1 MIDLFPHN
9 QIAYESVVAM
19 LSDTAR
25 AAIIHPTGTGKS
37 FIGFKLCEDIAAR
50 DPEAVVCWLSPSEY
64 IFKTQ
69 LENIRDASGHVPENV
84 VFCTYAKLMLMSE
97 EQIAELHPAAIILD
111 EFHRCGA
118 EMWGRGV
125 QNLLNAYPDVPVLG
139 LSATNVRYLDNQRDM
154 ADELFDG
161 HIASEMTLGDAIVR
175 GILDPPKYVLSVFSY
190 QKDLE
195 TYERRVRRTK
205 SRAVR
210 DAGQEYLDAL
220 RRAMDKADGLDVIF
234 DKHMTDRTGKYI
246 VFCANKE
253 HMNEMIAYARDW
265 FGKVD
270 SNPHIYTLYTE
281 DPAAD
286 KSFAAFKA
294 DSDSSHLRLLY
305 AIDALNEGVHVE
317 DVSGV
322 ILLRPT
328 VSPIIYKQ
336 QIGRALSA
344 SKKREPVIF
353 DIVNNIENLYGI
365 GAIEEEMRAA
375 VTYYRYFGMGE
386 EIVNEHFTVYDE
398 VRTCKELFERLDETL
413 TASWEFMYAEAQR
426 YHAEYGNLDV
436 PKRYK
441 TPDGYSLGSWITVQ
455 RRVRAGEQFGNLSP
469 ERIARLDELGMR
481 WDSAKDVSWNRYY
494 AAAQTYHAEHGDLN
508 VKAAYVTSNGVRL
521 GAWISNLR
529 TTRKSGNTSAYTTP
543 ARISMLDAIGMIW
556 NQPDY
561 VFERNFA
568 AALLY
573 YRQHGDLNVPAKCTV
588 NGVKL
593 GIWIRNLRAT
603 VNGQAR
609 NASLSDTQMKRLNE
623 LGMQWTD
630 KYTALWENGFAEAE
644 IYFRVNGNL
653 DILLSYKT
661 QTGYALG
668 RWLYR
673 QRENYRNKELSADR
687 VERLTALGM
696 NWGNTRRNDWD
707 TCFALVQQY
716 YEDYR
721 HIRMPADYVTDG
733 IWLYK
738 WLNEQ
743 KQIYNG
749 RRVGKVLT
757 EEQIKKLE
765 SVGIDWTL
773 RNRRH
778 SAESTPKKQNRPS
791 ALPAASAQS

>member
-1 MIDLFPHN
+1 MIDLYPHN
-9 QIAYESVVAM
+9 QTVYESAAAM

-50 DPEAVVCWLSPSEY
+50 DPGAVVCWLSPSEY

-69 LENIRDASGHVPENV
+69 LENIRDASGYSPENV
-84 VFCTYAKLMLMSE
+84 AFYTYAKLMLMTE
-97 EQIAELHPAAIILD
+97 EQLAAIHPAAIILD

-125 QNLLNAYPDVPVLG
+125 QNLLSAFPDAPVLG
-139 LSATNVRYLDNQRDM
+139 LSATNIRYLDNQRDM

-175 GILDPPKYVLSVFSY
+175 GILNPPKYVLSVFSY

-195 TYERRVRRTK
+195 AYERRVRRAK

-210 DAGQEYLDAL
+210 DAGEEYLDAL

-246 VFCANKE
+246 VFCSNKE
-253 HMNEMIAYARDW
+253 HMDEMLTHTREW

-270 SNPHIYTLYTE
+270 PDPHIYTLYTE

-294 DSDSSHLRLLY
+294 DTDSDHLRLLY

-353 DIVNNIENLYGI
+353 DIVNNVENLYSI
-365 GAIEEEMRAA
+365 GAVEEEMRAA
-375 VTYYRYFGMGE
+375 VTYYRYFGMSE
-386 EIVNEHFTVYDE
+386 EIVNEHFTVCDE
-398 VRTCKELFERLDETL
+398 VRACKELFEKLDETL

-426 YHAEYGNLDV
+426 FYAEHGHLDV

-441 TPDGYSLGSWITVQ
+441 TPNGYSLGSWIMVQ
-455 RRVRAGEQFGNLSP
+455 RRVRAGEQFGNLSA
-469 ERIARLDELGMR
+469 ERIARLDALDMR
-481 WDSAKDVSWNRYY
+481 WDSAKDVSWKRYY
-494 AAAQTYHAEHGDLN
+494 AAAKAYAEEHGDLN
-508 VKAAYVTSNGVRL
+508 VKTAYVTPNGVRL

-529 TTRKSGNTSAYTTP
+529 TTSKSGNSSAYTTP
-543 ARISMLDAIGMIW
+543 ERVALLDELGMIW
-556 NQPDY
+556 DQPDY
-561 VFERNFA
+561 VFERNYA
-568 AALLY
+568 AALAY
-573 YRQHGDLNVPAKCTV
+573 YRRHGDLNVPARCTV
-588 NGVKL
+588 DGVKL
-593 GIWIRNLRAT
+593 GLWLRNLRASVPGSET
-603 VNGQAR
+603 GV
-609 NASLSDTQMKRLNE
+609 SLSAEQIKRLDE

-630 KYTALWENGFAEAE
+630 SRTVLWEKGLAEAE
-644 IYFRVNGNL
+644 AYARANDNL
-653 DILLSYKT
+653 DVPLSYKT
-661 QTGYALG
+661 KAGYALG
-668 RWLYR
+668 RWIYR
-673 QRENYRNKELSADR
+673 QREAHRAGELLSDR
-687 VERLTALGM
+687 VERLSALGM
-696 NWGNTRRNDWD
+696 HWGHTKRNDWD
-707 TCFALVQQY
+707 ECFALVQRY
-716 YEDYR
+716 YHEHG
-721 HIRMPADYVTDG
+721 HIRIPADYTADG
-733 IWLYK
+733 IWLHK

-749 RRVGKVLT
+749 RRAGKTLT
-757 EEQIKKLE
+757 AEQIERLE
-765 SVGIDWTL
+765 SVGVDWTL
-773 RNRRH
+773 RNQRYMSGSGRVDV
-778 SAESTPKKQNRPS
+778 QV
-791 ALPAASAQS
+791 

>member
-1 MIDLFPHN
+1 MIELFPHN
-9 QIAYESVVAM
+9 QTAYESAAAM

-64 IFKTQ
+64 IFQTQ
-69 LENIRDASGHVPENV
+69 LENIRDASGYVPANI
-84 VFCTYAKLMLMSE
+84 VFYTYAKLMLMSE
-97 EQIAELHPAAIILD
+97 EQIAEIHPSAIILD

-118 EMWGRGV
+118 EMWGKGV
-125 QNLLNAYPDVPVLG
+125 QDLLTAYPDTPVLG
-139 LSATNVRYLDNQRDM
+139 LSATNIRYLDNQRDM

-175 GILDPPKYVLSVFSY
+175 GILNPPKYVLSVFSY
-190 QKDLE
+190 KKDLE
-195 TYERRVRRTK
+195 AYERRVRRAK
-205 SRAVR
+205 NRAVR

-234 DKHMTDRTGKYI
+234 DRHMTDRTGKYI

-253 HMNEMIAYARDW
+253 HMDEMIAYARDW

-270 SNPHIYTLYTE
+270 PNPHIYTLYTE

-294 DSDSSHLRLLY
+294 DADGTHLRLLY

-317 DVSGV
+317 GVSGV

-353 DIVNNIENLYGI
+353 DIVNNVENLYNI

-375 VTYYRYFGMGE
+375 VTYYRYLGMGE

-398 VRTCKELFERLDETL
+398 VRACKELFERLDETL
-413 TASWEFMYAEAQR
+413 TASWEFMYDEAQR
-426 YHAEYGNLDV
+426 FHAEYGHLDV

-441 TPDGYSLGSWITVQ
+441 TPDGYSLGSWIMVQ
-455 RRVRAGEQFGNLSP
+455 RRVRAGEQFGNLSA

-494 AAAQTYHAEHGDLN
+494 TAAKAYAEKRGDLN
-508 VKAAYVTSNGVRL
+508 VKVAYVTPNGVRL
-521 GAWISNLR
+521 GAWIANLR
-529 TTRKSGNTSAYTTP
+529 TTRKSGNTSAYITP
-543 ARISMLDAIGMIW
+543 ERTAMLDALGMIW
-556 NQPDY
+556 DQPDY
-561 VFERNFA
+561 IFERNFA
-568 AALLY
+568 AALVY
-573 YRQHGDLNVPAKCTV
+573 YHRHGHLDVPVKCTV

-593 GIWIRNLRAT
+593 GIWIRNLRTIA
-603 VNGQAR
+603 NGQSR
-609 NASLSDTQMKRLNE
+609 KERLTDMQIHRLDE
-623 LGMQWTD
+623 IGMQWTD
-630 KYTALWENGFAEAE
+630 KFTAQWEKGFAEAE
-644 IYFRVNGNL
+644 KYLRDNGHLNTPLIY
-653 DILLSYKT
+653 
-661 QTGYALG
+661 QTAEGYTLG
-668 RWLYR
+668 RWLNR
-673 QRENYRNKELSADR
+673 QRESRRAGELAAER

-707 TCFALVQQY
+707 TCFAYVKQY
-716 YEDYR
+716 YEEHG
-721 HIRMPADYVTDG
+721 HIRMPADYTADG
-733 IWLYK
+733 IWLHK

-749 RRVGKVLT
+749 RRTGKILT
-757 EEQIKKLE
+757 EEQIEKLE

-773 RNRRH
+773 RDQRH
-778 SAESTPKKQNRPS
+778 SAGTAPKKQKRPTVS
-791 ALPAASAQS
+791 PSTAAQS